1 MVALSLTKTS
11 FAVTLIHI
19 TRAWQRYIIW
29 FIISSISAVFI
40 VHTVLLWRPFC
51 NSETPMDL
59 PVSCWDAK
67 HAVVLNVFSSLY
79 SSAADFVLALL
90 PWRVLMGLQMKRSEK
105 ISLAV
110 GMSFGAIAGITG
122 VAKAIRSI
130 TTLAF
135 DAPDCKKLI

>member
-90 PWRVLMGLQMKRSEK
+90 PVNH
-105 ISLAV
+105 SLA
-110 GMSFGAIAGITG
+110 SQSNCTSQTG
-122 VAKAIRSI
+122 LTFWIVEGPDGLTDEEIRE
-130 TTLAF
+130 
-135 DAPDCKKLI
+135 D